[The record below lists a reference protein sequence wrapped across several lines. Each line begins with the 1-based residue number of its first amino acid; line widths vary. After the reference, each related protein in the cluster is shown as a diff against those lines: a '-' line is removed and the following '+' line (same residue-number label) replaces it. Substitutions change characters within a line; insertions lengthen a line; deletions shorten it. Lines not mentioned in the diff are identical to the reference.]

1 MQLVQ
6 NSMTMP
12 IVKGLILDKCATLAQ
27 ISTRDITL
35 LSSRLF
41 LSYLN
46 DVKKQNVADGAN
58 PQKI

>member
-1 MQLVQ
+1 MQLIQ
-6 NSMTMP
+6 DSLTMP

-27 ISTRDITL
+27 ISTLDITL
-35 LSSRLF
+35 ISSRLF

-58 PQKI
+58 LQNI